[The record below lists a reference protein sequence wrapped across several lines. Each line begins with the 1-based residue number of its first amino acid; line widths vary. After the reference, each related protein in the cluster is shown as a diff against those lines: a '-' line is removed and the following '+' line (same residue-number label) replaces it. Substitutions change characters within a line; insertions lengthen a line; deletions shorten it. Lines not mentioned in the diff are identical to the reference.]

1 MDIQPKMQSIINTYY
16 SNEAKELHKMVDKV
30 LKNLHFT
37 EVDTEDFYC
46 LDCLADYLEC
56 STEDLKIK
64 IREFK
69 EQGCSLF
76 L

>member
-1 MDIQPKMQSIINTYY
+1 MAR
-16 SNEAKELHKMVDKV
+16 AKRICCEYKIA
-30 LKNLHFT
+30 LKKEEVALSKKLID
-37 EVDTEDFYC
+37 VDTEDFYC

>member
-1 MDIQPKMQSIINTYY
+1 MARVKRICCECKRTLK
-16 SNEAKELHKMVDKV
+16 KEEVALSKKLID
-30 LKNLHFT
+30 
-37 EVDTEDFYC
+37 VDTEDFYC
-46 LDCLADYLEC
+46 LNCLADYLEC